1 MKMIIINEDSGYFFS
16 KGQKYNSIT
25 KNASVPEDFF
35 FVKLESK

>member
-1 MKMIIINEDSGYFFS
+1 MKILGTFFS

-35 FVKLESK
+35 LLN